1 MVRGTVMPRALAVL
15 RLMNNSISVPCK
27 DDLEKVRLICGTTC
41 EPYKMLKD
49 VIEGTQT
56 Y

>member
-1 MVRGTVMPRALAVL
+1 
-15 RLMNNSISVPCK
+15 
-27 DDLEKVRLICGTTC
+27 VRLICGTTC